1 MKLVVG
7 ATTDVGQVRD
17 GNEDRFLVE
26 VGLRLFAVADGMG
39 GHQAGEVASTTA
51 IEALRAS
58 IAAGRPLDDAIVEA
72 NRAVYEKAGTDD
84 AFTGMGTTLTAIAV
98 GSERAVVVGHVGDS
112 RAYLARDGTLEQI
125 TEDHSLVEE
134 MVREGRITE
143 DQALVHPQRSIITRA
158 LGIDAEID
166 VDLYPVELQAEDRI
180 LICSDGLT
188 DMLRRSDIARI
199 LRQEADPQR
208 AADALADAANAN
220 GGIDNVTAV
229 VIAALP
235 ADAVAE
241 PGLTVVDTAVA
252 PVVAE
257 VTDTT
262 ALRRADPSRPTVD
275 PVPAPT
281 LPPPDTAASATAAAQ
296 SQALRKGRVRRAGKS
311 TFRLL
316 WWLVPVFLIIGV
328 GIGALWWNARNS
340 FYVGLDNQTVT
351 IYRGVPGGLLG
362 WDPTIE
368 RRTSIRASD
377 LTDGQVA
384 DLRDGHPFSSED
396 GAERFISRL
405 ELQTSTTSTSTST
418 STSTTTTTLPIG
430 GLNTSTSTIAGP

>member
-1 MKLVVG
+1 VKLVVG

-51 IEALRAS
+51 IEALRAAV
-58 IAAGRPLDDAIVEA
+58 AAGRPLDDAIVEA
-72 NRAVYEKAGTDD
+72 NRAVFEKAGTDD

-125 TEDHSLVEE
+125 TKDHSLVEE

-166 VDLYPVELQAEDRI
+166 VDLYPVELRPEDRI

-188 DMLRRSDIARI
+188 DMLRQSDIARI
-199 LRQEADPQR
+199 LRQEPDPQR

-235 ADAVAE
+235 ADAIAE

-252 PVVAE
+252 PAVPS
-257 VTDTT
+257 VTDTN
-262 ALRRADPSRPTVD
+262 ALRVVDPSRPTVD
-275 PVPAPT
+275 PVPPVT
-281 LPPPDTAASATAAAQ
+281 PPPPDTAASAAAAAQ
-296 SQALRKGRVRRAGKS
+296 SQALRRGRVRRAGKG
-311 TFRLL
+311 TFRLV
-316 WWLVPVFLIIGV
+316 WWLVPILLIVVVAV
-328 GIGALWWNARNS
+328 GAMWWHARNS
-340 FYVGLDNQTVT
+340 YYVGLDGQTVT

-362 WDPTIE
+362 WDPTVE
-368 RRTSIRASD
+368 RRTSVRASD
-377 LTDGQVA
+377 LTSGQVQ
-384 DLRDGHPFSSED
+384 DLRDGHPFSSEE
-396 GAERFISRL
+396 GAERFIARL

-418 STSTTTTTLPIG
+418 TTTTLPFG

>member
-1 MKLVVG
+1 VKLVVG

-17 GNEDRFLVE
+17 GNEDRFLVRPE
-26 VGLRLFAVADGMG
+26 LRLFAVADGMG

-51 IEALRAS
+51 IEALRTA
-58 IAAGRPLDDAIVEA
+58 IAAGRPLDEAIVEA
-72 NRAVYEKAGTDD
+72 NHAVYEKAGTDD

-112 RAYLARDGTLEQI
+112 RAYLARDGKFEQI
-125 TEDHSLVEE
+125 TKDHSLVEE

-158 LGIDAEID
+158 LGIEAEID
-166 VDLYPVELQAEDRI
+166 VDLYPLELQAEDRI

-188 DMLRRSDIARI
+188 DMVRPTEIARI
-199 LRQEADPQR
+199 LRQERDPQR
-208 AADALADAANAN
+208 ASDALADAANAN

-235 ADAVAE
+235 PDAVAE
-241 PGLTVVDTAVA
+241 PGLTVVDTAIA
-252 PVVAE
+252 PPVPS

-262 ALRRADPSRPTVD
+262 ALRDLQQSRPAAVET
-275 PVPAPT
+275 PAA
-281 LPPPDTAASATAAAQ
+281 LPPDSAASAAAAAQ
-296 SQALRKGRVRRAGKS
+296 SQALRRGRVRRAGKG

-316 WWLVPVFLIIGV
+316 WWLVPVVLIIGV
-328 GIGALWWNARNS
+328 AIGAMWWHARNS

-362 WDPTIE
+362 WDPTID

-377 LTDGQVA
+377 LTAGQVQ
-384 DLRDGHPFSSED
+384 DLRDGHPFSTQD
-396 GAERFISRL
+396 GAERFIARL
-405 ELQTSTTSTSTST
+405 EVQTSTTST
-418 STSTTTTTLPIG
+418 STSTTTTTLPLSG
-430 GLNTSTSTIAGP
+430 FGASTTSTIPGP

>member
-51 IEALRAS
+51 IEALRAA

-188 DMLRRSDIARI
+188 DMLRQTDIARI

-235 ADAVAE
+235 ADAIAE
-241 PGLTVVDTAVA
+241 PGVTVVDTAIAA
-252 PVVAE
+252 PIAA

-262 ALRRADPSRPTVD
+262 ALRHVDASRPTVD
-275 PVPAPT
+275 PVPVATPA
-281 LPPPDTAASATAAAQ
+281 PPDSVAAAAAAAQ
-296 SQALRKGRVRRAGKS
+296 SQALRRGRVKRAGKG

-328 GIGALWWNARNS
+328 GIGAMWWHARNS
-340 FYVGLDNQTVT
+340 YYVGLDNQTVT

-368 RRTSIRASD
+368 RRTSVRASD
-377 LTDGQVA
+377 LTAGQVQ
-384 DLRDGHPFSSED
+384 DLRDGHPFSSQD
-396 GAERFISRL
+396 GAERFIARL

-418 STSTTTTTLPIG
+418 STTTTTLPFG

>member
-51 IEALRAS
+51 IEALRAA
-58 IAAGRPLDDAIVEA
+58 IAAGRPLDDAIIEA
-72 NRAVYEKAGTDD
+72 NRAVYEKASTDHSL
-84 AFTGMGTTLTAIAV
+84 TGMGTTLTAIAV

-112 RAYLARDGTLEQI
+112 RAYLARAGTFEQI

-166 VDLYPVELQAEDRI
+166 VDLYPVELQADDRI

-188 DMLRRSDIARI
+188 DMLRPTEIARI
-199 LRQEADPQR
+199 LRQENDPQR

-235 ADAVAE
+235 ADAVAD
-241 PGLTVVDTAVA
+241 PDSTVVDTTVVT
-252 PVVAE
+252 PVMS

-262 ALRRADPSRPTVD
+262 ALRRHDPSRPTVD
-275 PVPAPT
+275 PVPAAVP
-281 LPPPDTAASATAAAQ
+281 PPPDSAASAAAAAQ
-296 SQALRKGRVRRAGKS
+296 SQALRRGRVRRAGKG

-316 WWLVPVFLIIGV
+316 WWLVPVLLIVAV
-328 GIGALWWNARNS
+328 GIGALWWYARNGY
-340 FYVGLDNQTVT
+340 YVGLDKQTVT

-368 RRTSIRASD
+368 RRTSVRESD
-377 LTDGQVA
+377 LTANQVQ
-384 DLRDGHPFSSED
+384 DLRDGHPFSTQA
-396 GAERFISRL
+396 GAERFIARL

-418 STSTTTTTLPIG
+418 TTTTLPPG
-430 GLNTSTSTIAGP
+430 GFGSSTSTSTTLVP

>member
-262 ALRRADPSRPTVD
+262 ALRRSDPSRPTVD

-281 LPPPDTAASATAAAQ
+281 LPPPDTAAAATAAAQ

-328 GIGALWWNARNS
+328 GIGAMWWHARNS

-377 LTDGQVA
+377 LTNGQVA
-384 DLRDGHPFSSED
+384 DLRDGHPFSSEQ

-418 STSTTTTTLPIG
+418 TTTTLPIG
-430 GLNTSTSTIAGP
+430 GLNTSTPTIAGP

>member
-1 MKLVVG
+1 
-7 ATTDVGQVRD
+7 
-17 GNEDRFLVE
+17 
-26 VGLRLFAVADGMG
+26 MG

-51 IEALRAS
+51 IEALRAA
-58 IAAGRPLDDAIVEA
+58 IAAGRPLDDAIIEA
-72 NRAVYEKAGTDD
+72 NRAVYEKSGSDD

-112 RAYLARDGTLEQI
+112 RAYLARDGKFEQI
-125 TEDHSLVEE
+125 TKDHSLVEE

-158 LGIDAEID
+158 LGIEAEID
-166 VDLYPVELQAEDRI
+166 VDLYPLELQPEDRI

-188 DMLRRSDIARI
+188 DMVRPSEIARI
-199 LRQEADPQR
+199 LRRERDPQQ
-208 AADALADAANAN
+208 ASDALADAANAN

-241 PGLTVVDTAVA
+241 PGVTVVDTALA
-252 PVVAE
+252 PPLPA

-262 ALRRADPSRPTVD
+262 GLRRLDETRTTVD
-275 PVPAPT
+275 PVPVVKP
-281 LPPPDTAASATAAAQ
+281 PPPDSAAAAAAAAQ
-296 SQALRKGRVRRAGKS
+296 SQALRRGRVRRAGKS
-311 TFRLL
+311 TFRLV
-316 WWLVPVFLIIGV
+316 WWLVPVLLIV
-328 GIGALWWNARNS
+328 GIAIGALWWHARNS
-340 FYVGLDNQTVT
+340 YYVGLDRQTVT

-368 RRTSIRASD
+368 RRTSVRASD
-377 LTDGQVA
+377 LTPGQVR
-384 DLRDGHPFSSED
+384 DLRDGHPFSSQD
-396 GAERFISRL
+396 GAERFIARL

-418 STSTTTTTLPIG
+418 STTTTTLPLG
-430 GLNTSTSTIAGP
+430 GSGATTTIPGP